1 MTDSVKK
8 IFMLLI
14 IVVICIVVGAFT
26 INILVPNALTSTVNA
41 VEDTIF
47 SATGM
52 SIDLNGDA
60 QAGTSVDQSG
70 KVRTD
75 GQKDNQNNAYEH
87 ANEVEGFGVEGKD

>member
-1 MTDSVKK
+1 MTDTVKK
-8 IFMLLI
+8 IFMILI
-14 IVVICIVVGAFT
+14 VVVICIVIGAFT

-60 QAGTSVDQSG
+60 QAGESVNQDG
-70 KVRTD
+70 TVRTD
-75 GQKDNQNNAYEH
+75 GQKENANNAYEH
-87 ANEVEGFGVEGKD
+87 ANEVEGFGVEGKN

>member
-1 MTDSVKK
+1 MTDTVKK
-8 IFMLLI
+8 IFMILI
-14 IVVICIVVGAFT
+14 VVVICIVIGAFT

-41 VEDTIF
+41 VEDTLY

-60 QAGTSVDQSG
+60 NAGQSVEQDG

-75 GQKDNQNNAYEH
+75 GQRENQNNAYEH
-87 ANEVEGFGVEGKD
+87 ANEVEGFGVEGKN